1 LHPALVSGKER
12 VRRILTV
19 ALLGVLAVLT
29 AGAAAAQGD
38 PELTVATREV
48 PPFAMRTDTGWDG
61 IAIELWSRV
70 SENLGLRNQ
79 YREMGLAEM
88 LAAVESGEAD
98 AAVAALTITAEREA
112 KLDFTHPFHTS
123 GLGIAVRQQPSRG
136 WMLIVER
143 VFSERFLR
151 ALVPLL
157 ALLGTVGV
165 LVWLVERRRNPQFQR
180 DPVRGIGSGLWWSA
194 VTMTTVGY
202 GDKAPLTLPGR
213 LIALVWMF
221 ASIIVISSITATIAT
236 ALTVGEL
243 KQTITGLDDL
253 YRARVL
259 TLPGSTSAAYLD
271 GRLVRYRG
279 TKDLPDALDKLEQG
293 EADAVVYDMPILR
306 YLVAERH
313 PQTLQVLPQVLQRQ
327 DYGIALPAG
336 SPLRE
341 GINRELLEV
350 IRSPQWQ
357 ELLERYLGKAP

>member
-1 LHPALVSGKER
+1 MGLKRAPRIGLV
-12 VRRILTV
+12 
-19 ALLGVLAVLT
+19 LLGVLVLLA
-29 AGAAAAQGD
+29 AGPAAAEGD
-38 PELTVATREV
+38 RELTVATREV

-70 SENLGLRNQ
+70 AEKLGLRTR

-88 LAAVESGEAD
+88 LAAVESGEVD
-98 AAVAALTITAEREA
+98 AAAAALTITAEREA
-112 KLDFTHPFHTS
+112 RLDFTHPFHTS

-136 WMLIVER
+136 WLLVADRI
-143 VFSERFLR
+143 FSERFLR

-243 KQTITGLDDL
+243 KQTITRLDDL

-259 TLPGSTSAAYLD
+259 TVPGSTSAAYLD
-271 GRLVRYRG
+271 SRLVRHG
-279 TKDLPDALDKLEQG
+279 AATDLSEALGALEQG
-293 EADAVVYDMPILR
+293 KADAVVYDMPILR
-306 YLVAERH
+306 YVVAERH

-350 IRSPQWQ
+350 IRSPQWY
-357 ELLERYLGKAP
+357 ELLERYLGKGP